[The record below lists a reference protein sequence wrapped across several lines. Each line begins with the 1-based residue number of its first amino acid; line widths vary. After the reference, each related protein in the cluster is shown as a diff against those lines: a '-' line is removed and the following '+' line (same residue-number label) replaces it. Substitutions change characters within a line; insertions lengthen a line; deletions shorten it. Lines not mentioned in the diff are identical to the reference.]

1 MSPGEVLT
9 YDDGNRPVCPCGWV
23 GQWYPLGRLDTA
35 RSVLAAHQAVKH
47 RPYCHQEVVDRDGF
61 LDACN
66 APATTTRTDPE
77 DGHQYPV
84 CHMHRTRSPEGA

>member
-1 MSPGEVLT
+1 MS
-9 YDDGNRPVCPCGWV
+9 
-23 GQWYPLGRLDTA
+23 A
-35 RSVLAAHQAVKH
+35 
-47 RPYCHQEVVDRDGF
+47 YCHQEVVDRDGH